1 MINQQQIQILRDLAK
16 QVYELSQQPE
26 NELKRRD
33 WIALNDL
40 HPNRPMV
47 IIDQIPW
54 SEINVDGSLT
64 CVCEDPFWKRQER
77 DLRRTLFKM
86 KYFPADFVVPGF
98 VEVPKAIVGFNDFGI
113 KVQEDTSTLV
123 EGSEVKGH
131 YYHDV
136 LGTDEAVEAIKIPR
150 PYEDKERSRQIL
162 TEAQEVYGDSIPV
175 VQVGVNPS
183 NSIWDWISTWRGVEE
198 PLYDMMERP
207 EFIHKT
213 MEILT
218 NAMMVQLDHLE
229 AENLLAPNQQYIHC
243 TGAYTE
249 QLPKEGFDP
258 DHVRAKDTWCYGLA
272 QMLDTVSPAMF
283 NEFELE
289 YANKWYERFGLV
301 YYGCC
306 DALHHKMKYVRNI
319 PNVRKISMSPW
330 SNAEIGAAEIG
341 KDFVFSSKP
350 SPAFVGA
357 PSWDAEAVRNDLLRI
372 KAACDKNGCP
382 VEFILKDISTCC
394 NDLNR
399 LVEWNK
405 IAMDIVKA

>member
-1 MINQQQIQILRDLAK
+1 MLNKQQIATLRELGKRIHELA
-16 QVYELSQQPE
+16 QQPE
-26 NELKRRD
+26 NEEKRRG
-33 WIALNDL
+33 WIALNGL
-40 HPNRPMV
+40 RPERPMI

-64 CVCEDPFWKRQER
+64 CVCDDPFWKKQEYN
-77 DLRRTLFKM
+77 LRKMLFKM
-86 KYFPADFVVPGF
+86 KYFPADFVVPDF
-98 VEVPKAIVGFNDFGI
+98 VEIPKAVCGLNDFG
-113 KVQEDTSTLV
+113 VQAQEDISVLT
-123 EGSEVKGH
+123 EGSEVVGH
-131 YYHDV
+131 YYHDT
-136 LGTDEAVEAIKIPR
+136 LATDEAVDAIHAPH
-150 PYEDKERSRQIL
+150 PYEDKAESARRL
-162 TEAQEVYGDSIPV
+162 AEAHEIFDGAIPV
-175 VQVGVNPS
+175 RMVGVTVTDS
-183 NSIWDWISTWRGVEE
+183 VWDWISSWRGVEA
-198 PLYDMMERP
+198 PLYDLIERP
-207 EFIHKT
+207 EFIHKLVGKLT
-213 MEILT
+213 DGLME
-218 NAMMVQLDHLE
+218 QLDALE
-229 AENLLAPNQQYIHC
+229 AQNLLGADQQYIHC
-243 TGAYTE
+243 TGAFTD

-258 DHVRAKDTWCYGLA
+258 EHVRAKDVWCFGLA

-289 YANKWYERFGLV
+289 YANKYYARFGLV

-341 KDFVFSSKP
+341 RDFVFSSKP

-357 PSWDAEAVRNDLLRI
+357 PSWEPEAVKNDLLRI

-405 IAMDIVKA
+405 IAMSIAKG